1 MNSAFPHRNLLGI
14 ASLSTSEVK
23 HLLDSAETIFNGGEL
38 PTALAGRVQVNAFF
52 ENSTRTSLSFDLA
65 GKRLGLHVLG
75 MTVAGS
81 SIVKGESLADTAR
94 TLEALGADVI
104 VLRHSQPGAPEEVA
118 RAVSCAVINGGDGTN
133 EHPTQALIDALVLR
147 RRFGRLEGLTV
158 TICGDIRHSRVAQ
171 SNMLLLTRMGA
182 QVRLTGPANLL
193 PVEGLPDGA
202 SVIADIEEAIAG
214 ADAIMMLRVQHER
227 MQDRLDLSPA
237 EYHAAFGLTR
247 ARLALAKADAVVM
260 HPGPINRDVEI
271 ASDVADDASRSVILD
286 QVALGVPVR
295 MACLAACLGA

>member
-1 MNSAFPHRNLLGI
+1 
-14 ASLSTSEVK
+14 
-23 HLLDSAETIFNGGEL
+23 
-38 PTALAGRVQVNAFF
+38 
-52 ENSTRTSLSFDLA
+52 
-65 GKRLGLHVLG
+65 
-75 MTVAGS
+75 VAGS

-94 TLEALGADVI
+94 TLEAIGADVI
-104 VLRHSQPGAPEEVA
+104 IVRHSRPGAPEETA

-158 TICGDIRHSRVAQ
+158 TICGDIRHSRVAR

-193 PVEGLPDGA
+193 PVEGLPEGA
-202 SVIADIEEAIAG
+202 SVIADIEEAMAG

-227 MQDRLDLSPA
+227 MQGRLDLSSA

-271 ASDVADDASRSVILD
+271 ASDVADDALRSVILD

>member
-1 MNSAFPHRNLLGI
+1 M
-14 ASLSTSEVK
+14 
-23 HLLDSAETIFNGGEL
+23 LDSAETIFNGGEV

-94 TLEALGADVI
+94 TLEAIGADVI
-104 VLRHSQPGAPEEVA
+104 IVRHSQPGAPEEVA

-158 TICGDIRHSRVAQ
+158 TICGDIRHSRVAR

-193 PVEGLPDGA
+193 PVEGLPEGA
-202 SVIADIEEAIAG
+202 SVIADIEEAIAS

-247 ARLALAKADAVVM
+247 TRLALAKPDAVVM